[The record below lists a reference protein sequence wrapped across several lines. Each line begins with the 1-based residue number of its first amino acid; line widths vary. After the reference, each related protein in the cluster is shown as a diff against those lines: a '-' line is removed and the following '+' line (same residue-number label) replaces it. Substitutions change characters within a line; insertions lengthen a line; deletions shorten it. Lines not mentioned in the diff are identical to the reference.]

1 MKRKDTP
8 PAPPGTCAARGA
20 RCDAEACCDHK
31 SEDCYERDAGFA
43 RCLMRCDPS
52 LPAFADWSCAFHPRP
67 PPAPPSRLSRVKSK
81 VADLLSKTNAYEDKL
96 SAYVADS
103 LGVQSPDLRDDIAL
117 IVAASVGAAL
127 CFCCSVCV
135 CCVVWRRRR
144 RRPTR
149 LADETVSITA
159 ESRRADFY
167 GDQL

>member
-1 MKRKDTP
+1 MLASVLRCDESACSPLMFERALATCQHKKCKMCTSCLSPPPPPRPPPPPPPSPRPPPPRPPPPRAKRKDTP

-20 RCDAEACCDHK
+20 RCDAEACCEHK

-103 LGVQSPDLRDDIAL
+103 
-117 IVAASVGAAL
+117 
-127 CFCCSVCV
+127 
-135 CCVVWRRRR
+135 
-144 RRPTR
+144 
-149 LADETVSITA
+149 
-159 ESRRADFY
+159 
-167 GDQL
+167 